1 MVQIV
6 SLVGSVLIL
15 VAYTAN
21 QTGRW
26 TADRLDYTLL
36 NFAGASVLATV
47 ALLED
52 QWGFLLLE
60 SVWAVVSGYA
70 LVTRGRRGPD
80 SAAPA

>member
-1 MVQIV
+1 MIQIV

-36 NFAGASVLATV
+36 NFVGATVLATV
-47 ALLED
+47 ALLEE

-60 SVWAVVSGYA
+60 AVWTIVSAYA
-70 LVTRGRRGPD
+70 LVQMRLS
-80 SAAPA
+80 SARPAA